1 MGAIRASLGPVGL
14 AGAKLLGF
22 EVPMRQFECEWICSR
37 TAFCFANISP
47 PFNRTKKVLYSKF
60 AYGSQFSEEKKH
72 LKIGYLVTEIFRKKP
87 SLFHFGPPSKIFNI

>member
-47 PFNRTKKVLYSKF
+47 PLIAQKGYSKF
-60 AYGSQFSEEKKH
+60 AYGSQFSEEEKQFEN
-72 LKIGYLVTEIFRKKP
+72 YIF
-87 SLFHFGPPSKIFNI
+87 GC

>member
-47 PFNRTKKVLYSKF
+47 PFNRTKRVLYSKF
-60 AYGSQFSEEKKH
+60 AYGSQFSGEKNN
-72 LKIGYLVTEIFRKKP
+72 LKIR
-87 SLFHFGPPSKIFNI
+87 